1 MNFYR
6 LDGERRKGFPRIDSR
21 FFWRGLTGR
30 ADARLWAGLW
40 QINSTRGSPSG
51 SADCEASR
59 PEAAAPMRRPTT
71 EGREAPACMRC
82 RGLTLPDSALTCRFL
97 SQSAPCLAYHRT
109 HDPCAIPGPPG
120 PAQPL
125 GSPPR
130 WAAVQVV
137 NDFVLPRLRDAQGV
151 LASAFKILFASTE
164 RRLLSPGNLVYPPTI
179 HSNMHTKRQRRQDLS
194 GDC

>member
-6 LDGERRKGFPRIDSR
+6 LDAEHRKGFPRINSR
-21 FFWRGLTGR
+21 FFDVARPGAPMPGSGLVYGRSFQPAPVRRGALTMGR
-30 ADARLWAGLW
+30 G
-40 QINSTRGSPSG
+40 
-51 SADCEASR
+51 R
-59 PEAAAPMRRPTT
+59 PVAAAPMRQRTT
-71 EGREAPACMRC
+71 DGREAPACMRC

-97 SQSAPCLAYHRT
+97 GQSAPCLAYHRT
-109 HDPCAIPGPPG
+109 HDPCAAPGPPG

-151 LASAFKILFASTE
+151 LAKAFKILFASTE
-164 RRLLSPGNLVYPPTI
+164 LRLLSPGNLVYPPTI
-179 HSNMHTKRQRRQDLS
+179 HSNMHTMRR
-194 GDC
+194 